1 MRTYFA
7 IITNQLTRITIL
19 AILAGWFSTRAH
31 AAPMTQL
38 KVLSFNIWHDGS
50 QNLSN
55 CIEVIRTENADL
67 VGLQEC
73 SATTAKKIADKL
85 GYYWSKDGPAGDCSI
100 VSRFPILYQIGPTIH
115 ARGGSGVI
123 VEPSPGQRFYFFN
136 THLDY
141 TPYGP
146 YWLKDG
152 SNVASIVEMENAV
165 RTPGLI
171 ELLNF
176 AVPFVDRKDPAFLV
190 GDFNAPSHLDYDN
203 FPWPTSLACT
213 ERGWVD
219 SYHELHA
226 TNRTFPG
233 PFLFDEP
240 GITWTPRVSEEP
252 EGVFDRIDFIYYS
265 ATDGAAPTG
274 SIELDGRN
282 SVTPWPSD
290 HRALLTSF
298 NVTPPVL
305 GNEIADPYPANGATN
320 VPIKTPLLWTPAMGQ
335 SSCSVYFGTNSEV
348 SFQGQTTNSIF
359 APATLVPGTTYYW
372 RIDTTNSTGV
382 VTGAVWSF
390 TTKAISAADIH
401 TYEWT
406 FALGDLKPALGDG
419 TLAFRDLQTQ
429 NLTTF
434 GVTDGATLPHISGKP
449 ARYLGIPQLPSANN
463 GFLVTFNNPP
473 NGGGSYI
480 NQYTIVQDILV
491 PGPINWTALFN
502 TDPENSNDA
511 DFYISDTAAIGSTY
525 GYSSTVISPNT
536 WHRIANVADLT
547 KGTISLYVDGTLV
560 FKTTNEAADGRWSLY
575 STYDPGPDLLL
586 FNEGDSSGNYTH
598 ALFLSAW
605 AFQDR
610 ALSAEE
616 ISALGGPKA
625 GGIFSGSDL
634 KIKPELSGTNLILNW
649 SGGKGPFQVER
660 SESLNSID
668 WQTAIPWTYERSAI
682 LDTTATAGFFH
693 VVGN

>member
-1 MRTYFA
+1 MK
-7 IITNQLTRITIL
+7 QLTRITIL
-19 AILAGWFSTRAH
+19 ATLAGWLSVRTD
-31 AAPMTQL
+31 AAPLTQL
-38 KVLSFNIWHDGS
+38 KVLSFNLWHDGS

-73 SATTAKKIADKL
+73 SATTAKTIADKL
-85 GYYWSKDGPAGDCSI
+85 GYYWVKDGPAGDGSI
-100 VSRFPILYQIGPTIH
+100 VSRFPILYHIGPTAQ
-115 ARGGSGVI
+115 ARGGIGII

-136 THLDY
+136 THLYY

-152 SNVASIVEMENAV
+152 SNVAAVVEMENAV
-165 RTPGLI
+165 RMPGLS
-171 ELLNF
+171 ELLQL
-176 AVPFVDRKDPAFLV
+176 AAPYVGLKDPAFLV
-190 GDFNAPSHLDYDN
+190 GDFNAPSHFDYEN
-203 FPWPTSLACT
+203 VPWPTSVACV
-213 ERGWVD
+213 EAGWVD

-233 PFLFDEP
+233 PFLFDDP
-240 GITWTPRVSEEP
+240 GITWSPKVSEEP
-252 EGVFDRIDFIYYS
+252 EGVFDRIDFIHYS
-265 ATDGAAPTG
+265 AADATPIQ
-274 SIELDGRN
+274 SIELDQRN
-282 SVTPWPSD
+282 SVNPWPSD
-290 HRALLTSF
+290 HRALITSF

-305 GNEIADPYPANGATN
+305 GNQIADPYPANGATN
-320 VPIKTPLLWTPAMGQ
+320 VPIKTPLMWTPALGQ
-335 SSCSVYFGTNSEV
+335 SDCSVYFGTNSDV
-348 SFQGQTTNSIF
+348 SFQSKTTDSIF
-359 APATLVPGTTYYW
+359 APATLIPGTTYYW

-390 TTKAISAADIH
+390 TTKLATAAEIH
-401 TYEWT
+401 TYEGT
-406 FALGDLKPALGDG
+406 FALGDLQAALGNA

-434 GVTDGATLPHISGKP
+434 GVTDGGALPHLNGQP
-449 ARYLGIPQLPSANN
+449 ARYLGIPQLPSVNN
-463 GFLVTFNNPP
+463 GFLVTFNNPA
-473 NGGGSYI
+473 NGGGAYI
-480 NQYTIVQDILV
+480 NQYTIVQDLLI

-525 GYSSTVISPNT
+525 GYSSPVISPNT
-536 WHRIANVADLT
+536 WHRIANVADLIA
-547 KGTISLYVDGTLV
+547 GTVSLYVDGILV
-560 FKTTNEAADGRWSLY
+560 FQNTKQQADGRWSLF
-575 STYDPGPDLLL
+575 SANNPGPDLLL

-610 ALSAEE
+610 ALTSEE

-625 GGIFSGSDL
+625 RGIFTGADL

-660 SESLNSID
+660 SESLNFAD